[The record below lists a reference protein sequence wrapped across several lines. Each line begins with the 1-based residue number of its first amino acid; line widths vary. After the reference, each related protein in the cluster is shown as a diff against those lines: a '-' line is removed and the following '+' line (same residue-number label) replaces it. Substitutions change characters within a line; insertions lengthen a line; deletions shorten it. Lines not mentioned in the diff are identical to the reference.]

1 MTSYQAKHCLQDNGN
16 SVFDDT
22 VSVLELSSV
31 SCDLDLSIDDV
42 PNSDIFV
49 DTVITYIS
57 GFIMRTI
64 IKKEKCTFCYT
75 FLKESKN
82 RVSCPLI
89 NTKQLG
95 GLIYPIQDIV
105 WIVNFANRHVKL
117 HNLKGQCQKIFCF
130 RFFS

>member
-1 MTSYQAKHCLQDNGN
+1 MTTYQAKHCLQDNGN

-22 VSVLELSSV
+22 VSVLELSCV

-42 PNSDIFV
+42 PNSDIFD

-57 GFIMRTI
+57 GFIMHTI

-75 FLKESKN
+75 FLKESKI
-82 RVSCPLI
+82 CPLF

-95 GLIYPIQDIV
+95 EGGGADIPYT
-105 WIVNFANRHVKL
+105 RYCL
-117 HNLKGQCQKIFCF
+117 DCEFCKQACET
-130 RFFS
+130 S

>member
-16 SVFDDT
+16 SVLFDDT

-64 IKKEKCTFCYT
+64 IKK
-75 FLKESKN
+75 
-82 RVSCPLI
+82 
-89 NTKQLG
+89 
-95 GLIYPIQDIV
+95 
-105 WIVNFANRHVKL
+105 
-117 HNLKGQCQKIFCF
+117 
-130 RFFS
+130 